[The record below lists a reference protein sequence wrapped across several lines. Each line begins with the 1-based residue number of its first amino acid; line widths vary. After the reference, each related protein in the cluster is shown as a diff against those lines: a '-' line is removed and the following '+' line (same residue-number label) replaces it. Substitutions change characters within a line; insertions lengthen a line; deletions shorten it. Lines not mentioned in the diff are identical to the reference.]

1 MKNRHAI
8 HEQTDMLQIYRRLI
22 IHFILAVFAIMMVA
36 PFIIMI
42 SSSFKTNGEIM
53 KMPITILPKK
63 WTFANYEE
71 IFTRNILTPYK
82 NTTIVAIAIVLSQL
96 LTGSMAA
103 YAFAR
108 LNFPLKNML
117 FLFVLALCMVP
128 GYMMLIPRYRLI
140 SSWGMNN
147 TLWGIILPNSVSI
160 TVVFFLRQS
169 FLGFP
174 KELEEAAK
182 IDGAGHVR
190 IFSTMILPLHKT
202 AMSAM
207 GVMVLLFAW
216 NDLLWPNIVIS
227 SERNHVLSIFVKAS
241 SGMHGNQ
248 HGYLMAAGCAAIFPM
263 IIVYA
268 FGQKAFMASISITGI
283 KG

>member
-1 MKNRHAI
+1 MYKH
-8 HEQTDMLQIYRRLI
+8 LI
-22 IHFILAVFAIMMVA
+22 IHIVLVIFAVGMVV
-36 PFIIMI
+36 PFIIMV

-53 KMPITILPKK
+53 RMPITIIPKK
-63 WTFANYEE
+63 WTFTNYQEML
-71 IFTRNILTPYK
+71 TRNILTPYK
-82 NTTIVAIAIVLSQL
+82 NTTIVAIFVVVSQL

-108 LNFPLKNML
+108 LEFPLKNVM
-117 FLFVLALCMVP
+117 FLFILALCMVP
-128 GYMMLIPRYRLI
+128 AYMMLIPRYRMI
-140 SSWGMNN
+140 SSWQMTN
-147 TLWGIILPNSVSI
+147 TLLGIILPNSVSI

-190 IFSTMILPLHKT
+190 IFFTMVLRLHKT
-202 AMSAM
+202 ALSAM

-227 SERNHVLSIFVKAS
+227 SEKKHVLSIFVKAS
-241 SGMHGNQ
+241 SGMHGNEY
-248 HGYLMAAGCAAIFPM
+248 GYLMAAGCAAIFPM

-268 FGQKAFMASISITGI
+268 FGQKSFMASISITGI
-283 KG
+283 RG